1 MERVLSQDER
11 IRRAEELYERRK
23 MQNQTR
29 TSATVNVENNN
40 NNTLTKKLII
50 QFVLCLIIYSVFYAV
65 KNIPNIVS
73 QDVMYKISDIL
84 EYDINIQELY
94 NKFNS
99 YIKPEEE
106 ADSIESNTLIE
117 ETLSATDSIV
127 EETENVEEAIENIVT
142 DETVIT
148 EENVQIEET
157 VEGVQIEESSGLS
170 QMEIDAEYIKANCSL
185 IKPLEGEITSR
196 YGIRNPTVPTVPK
209 YHTGIDIARVTGTV
223 IISAMEG
230 TVELVSS
237 EGDYGNHVK
246 ITNGEISTLYAHC
259 SKIYVKEGE
268 KIAQGQEIAEVGAT
282 GNVTGPHLHFEIRR
296 NNQYVD
302 PDLVLQF

>member
-23 MQNQTR
+23 MQNQSR
-29 TSATVNVENNN
+29 TSATVNVEDTNNN
-40 NNTLTKKLII
+40 RLIRKLII
-50 QFVLCLIIYSVFYAV
+50 QFILCLLIYSGFYAV
-65 KNIPNIVS
+65 KNIPNLVS
-73 QDVMYKISDIL
+73 QEVMYKISDIL

-94 NKFNS
+94 NNFNS
-99 YIKPEEE
+99 YIKSEEE
-106 ADSIESNTLIE
+106 EKEESNTLIE
-117 ETLSATDSIV
+117 ETLSATDSAV
-127 EETENVEEAIENIVT
+127 EETDNIEEVIENGVSNE
-142 DETVIT
+142 DVVIEENIQT
-148 EENVQIEET
+148 EEK
-157 VEGVQIEESSGLS
+157 VEKTQVEESSALS
-170 QMEIDAEYIKANCSL
+170 QMEIDAEYIKANYSL

-246 ITNGEISTLYAHC
+246 ITNGEVSTLYAHC

-268 KIAQGQEIAEVGAT
+268 TISQGQEIAEVGAT